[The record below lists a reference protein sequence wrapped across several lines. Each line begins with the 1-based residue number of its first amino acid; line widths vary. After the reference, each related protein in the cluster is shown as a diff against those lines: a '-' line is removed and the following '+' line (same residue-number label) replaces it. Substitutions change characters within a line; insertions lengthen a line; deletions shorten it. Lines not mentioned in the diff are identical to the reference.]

1 MVILI
6 DSREK
11 RNTHIKRYFAAN
23 NIKYAVSKLYVGDY
37 QRADNGQISIDK
49 KFGLQEVY
57 NCVVSGYKRFATECK
72 RAQEAGIALIVLVED
87 ERITSLSEV
96 NTWENPRIKE
106 WEQARAKA
114 DDDNLPSLPPI
125 SSKRI
130 EARMRTLSKRYG
142 VKWKF
147 CRKED
152 AGKTIYGILS
162 GERLC

>member
-23 NIKYAVSKLYVGDY
+23 NIKFATSKLYVGDY

-57 NCVVSGYKRFATECK
+57 GCVVPGWKRFAAECR
-72 RAQEAGIALIVLVED
+72 RAQEAGITLIVLTED
-87 ERITSLSEV
+87 ERITSLPEV
-96 NTWENPRIKE
+96 STWENPRIKE
-106 WEQARAKA
+106 WEKARE
-114 DDDNLPSLPPI
+114 DGETDIPSLPPI

-162 GERLC
+162 GETLC